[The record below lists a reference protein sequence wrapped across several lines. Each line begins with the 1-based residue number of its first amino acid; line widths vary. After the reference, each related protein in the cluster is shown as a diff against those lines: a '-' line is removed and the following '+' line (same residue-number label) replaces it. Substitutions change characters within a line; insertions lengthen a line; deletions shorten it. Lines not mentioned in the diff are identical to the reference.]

1 MVYKNAY
8 VTDISPDRMDY
19 IIKVERKSRK
29 EKDEAVLYMIMN
41 KNDENALATMDAV
54 SVGQAKVF
62 LNNMIPEIEAA
73 NLEIQIKDQEEIV
86 AKAEKKL
93 NGLRDDQVSLEK
105 KLRENKADQE
115 ATQKD
120 IEAQK
125 QALGTL
131 QGKRKIN

>member
-1 MVYKNAY
+1 
-8 VTDISPDRMDY
+8 MDY

-41 KNDENALATMDAV
+41 KNGENAMATMEAEA
-54 SVGQAKVF
+54 VGQAKVF
-62 LNNMIPEIEAA
+62 LNNMIPDIEAA
-73 NLEIQIKDQEEIV
+73 NLELQIKDQEEIV

-131 QGKRKIN
+131 IGKRKTN